1 MPDWLIG
8 VIISGSTLIGT
19 TIITSVIGIII
30 KRKFD
35 KYFKKK
41 DEAEEEDKKNREEAE
56 KLKAEERQRKLEES
70 IDKVVKEHTD
80 PIDAELGRISDKLD
94 KVAEG
99 TLDTLR
105 DRILTSYYKCL
116 DKGYRTSY
124 DTENVNHMY
133 KDYLALNGNSYVE
146 ECVEKFKKIP
156 TEEEWK
162 IQKKKT
168 GTKKKILN
176 ENK

>member
-1 MPDWLIG
+1 MPDWLIAL
-8 VIISGSTLIGT
+8 IISGSTLIGT

-35 KYFKKK
+35 VYFRDK
-41 DEAEEEDKKNREEAE
+41 DAEEKKEKEDRDEAE
-56 KLKAEERQRKLEES
+56 KLKAEERQRKLEQT

-124 DTENVNHMY
+124 DTENVNHMH

-162 IQKKKT
+162 IQKKRT
-168 GTKKKILN
+168 STKKKILN